1 MVKLRTRRCVARA
14 FAVTLVAIAGLVFAT
29 PGLAKPVTFAQ
40 IVNAT
45 DFVQAG
51 VAGVGSDN
59 SVNITVSGV
68 SGTIRLA
75 LLYYH
80 GIGNPGYAPA
90 GVTFNGAPVAAV
102 NIGDSST
109 NCWGS
114 GSSSAYRAN
123 VTAQVVAAGGNATY
137 AVNNL
142 ANGAGLSA
150 NGASLIIFFN
160 DANAANNRDVA
171 LFEGNDSDI
180 SGFPGDPSG
189 WQATLSGINYTSG
202 TAGAS
207 FHVGDGQSAPDG
219 NVTFTATP
227 NNGGTNPLTIVD
239 NATIFDGVTV
249 PDNGSGRIPGL
260 WDINTFDIT
269 GLFNNT
275 AGTYTI
281 DLTHPQVSDCLA
293 LIVLALDFQAGA
305 LPGPDDTTKPS
316 CAITATGTDASG
328 RKFIEITVEDN
339 ESGLASIQVTKSTNA
354 NTVVPPFAPGT
365 NDPVV
370 VRSTK
375 IDQSKSSTV
384 ELRVT
389 DVAGNVTICDPVIDL
404 VIRERGE
411 PANKSYTGLPA
422 AEHFVTITNGD
433 PGVQRIDVTVNGQTW
448 KLTGLRDNEV
458 RTLDVASAMVAGNNN
473 TIRVKGYGRPG
484 GQALIVIA
492 DT

>member
-1 MVKLRTRRCVARA
+1 MVKTRTRRCLARA
-14 FAVTLVAIAGLVFAT
+14 FAVTIVAIAGLVFAA
-29 PGLAKPVTFAQ
+29 PGLAKPVTFAS

-51 VAGVGSDN
+51 VAGVGADN

-68 SGTIRLA
+68 SGTVKLA

-90 GVTFNGAPVAAV
+90 GVTLNGVAVVPV

-114 GSSSAYRAN
+114 GSSSAYRAD
-123 VTAQVVAAGGNATY
+123 VTAQVVAAGGNGTY

-150 NGASLIIFFN
+150 NGASLIVFF
-160 DANAANNRDVA
+160 DDGNAANNRDVA

-180 SGFPGDPSG
+180 AGFPGDPSG
-189 WQATLSGINYTSG
+189 WQASLPGINYTSG

-207 FHVGDGQSAPDG
+207 FHVGDGQNASDG

-239 NATIFDGVTV
+239 NATIFDGVTL
-249 PDNGSGRIPGL
+249 PDNGSGRAGHGL
-260 WDINTFDIT
+260 WDINQFDIT

-275 AGTYTI
+275 AGTYTV
-281 DLTHPQVSDCLA
+281 DLTHPQSGDCLA

-305 LPGPDDTTKPS
+305 LPSPDDTRPN
-316 CAITATGTDASG
+316 CNITATGTDASG
-328 RKFIEITVEDN
+328 RKFIEITVQDPD
-339 ESGLASIQVTKSTNA
+339 SGLAEVVHTRLVNA
-354 NTVVPPFAPGT
+354 ILDIPPFTVGT

-370 VRSTK
+370 VRATK
-375 IDQSKSSTV
+375 VNQSQSSTI

-389 DVAGNVTICDPVIDL
+389 DVAGNITICDPVVDL
-404 VIRERGE
+404 VVGTAGK
-411 PANKSYTGLPA
+411 PANKSYSGLPA

-433 PGVQRIDVTVNGQTW
+433 PGVQRIDVNVNGQTW
-448 KLTGLRDNEV
+448 KLTGIRDNEV
-458 RTLDVASAMVAGNNN
+458 RTIDVASAMVAGDDN
-473 TIRVKGYGRPG
+473 TISVTAYGRPG
-484 GQALIVIA
+484 GSALLVIA
-492 DT
+492 DS